1 MNCQHNRT
9 EICIIESDSTNDM
22 GCPLLMIEKCD
33 QNDFGLPFIIT
44 NTIGVSLLA
53 NAHRKTTS
61 TSDTLRYVQF
71 ATSNAF
77 FFLYVNNIFFFSIKI
92 EFPHNV
98 RIQKFELKVII
109 NNGYPFVSVEG
120 QLIRC
125 AIQNF

>member
-1 MNCQHNRT
+1 
-9 EICIIESDSTNDM
+9 
-22 GCPLLMIEKCD
+22 MIEKCD

-44 NTIGVSLLA
+44 NIIGVSLLA

>member
-1 MNCQHNRT
+1 
-9 EICIIESDSTNDM
+9 
-22 GCPLLMIEKCD
+22 MIEKCD

-77 FFLYVNNIFFFSIKI
+77 FFYM
-92 EFPHNV
+92 
-98 RIQKFELKVII
+98 
-109 NNGYPFVSVEG
+109 
-120 QLIRC
+120 
-125 AIQNF
+125 